1 MEINDRYGM
10 FACVTR
16 SRHLELWHWPM
27 EALAL
32 PSNSGRALPS
42 SKTYLCIDCYTGL
55 YKDKAPTLE
64 IEFVSPTAH
73 AFHVTLLCTPAV
85 YFQSQHPLFILTSK
99 VDWSSFVCSLC
110 FDLFCFVISWRRDRV
125 AYRFM
130 LIDWVRI
137 IPRPLVLQ
145 PQLVMLLLLL
155 FLHLQVSGAS
165 SPSNRCSWNVSLTS
179 QMSFST
185 LLFM

>member
-1 MEINDRYGM
+1 MTNITHTTPQPKPSHTFLSLFFSLSFSELDTIMSHLLLMDINDRYGM

-32 PSNSGRALPS
+32 PSNSGRALPL

-99 VDWSSFVCSLC
+99 VD
-110 FDLFCFVISWRRDRV
+110 
-125 AYRFM
+125 
-130 LIDWVRI
+130 
-137 IPRPLVLQ
+137 
-145 PQLVMLLLLL
+145 
-155 FLHLQVSGAS
+155 
-165 SPSNRCSWNVSLTS
+165 
-179 QMSFST
+179 
-185 LLFM
+185 